1 MKIDANFHVKTI
13 KIINEKNYS
22 PFSLSDKDV

>member
-13 KIINEKNYS
+13 KIIDEKNSS
-22 PFSLSDKDV
+22 PFSLSGKDL